1 MIRFSSQPALIYGKG
16 GSISSSYATHKCE
29 RFALVFNA
37 TLFVNHIDFCLALRI
52 IWLVFLQNQFCLYFS
67 FRNNKFVYGEF
78 IFS

>member
-1 MIRFSSQPALIYGKG
+1 MEKVGVYHQAMPPTNVS
-16 GSISSSYATHKCE
+16 

-67 FRNNKFVYGEF
+67 FRNNKIVYGEF